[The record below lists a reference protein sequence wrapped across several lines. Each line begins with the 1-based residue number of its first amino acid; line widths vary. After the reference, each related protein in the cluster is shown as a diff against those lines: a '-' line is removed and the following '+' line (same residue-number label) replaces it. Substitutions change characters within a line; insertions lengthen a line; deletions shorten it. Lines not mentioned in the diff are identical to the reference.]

1 LEKAE
6 SRLDTATFLLDNRKY
21 ETSVSEAY
29 YAMFHG
35 AKALLLTA
43 GSRPE
48 THAGT
53 ATELGNLFGD
63 RMDREL
69 LTEFS
74 RVRQLREDA
83 DCEIDVDI
91 DRETAK
97 DAVETAE
104 RFSPKRRTFWTRNEG
119 EA

>member
-1 LEKAE
+1 
-6 SRLDTATFLLDNRKY
+6 
-21 ETSVSEAY
+21 
-29 YAMFHG
+29 
-35 AKALLLTA
+35 
-43 GSRPE
+43 
-48 THAGT
+48 
-53 ATELGNLFGD
+53 
-63 RMDREL
+63 MDREL